1 MIISPAVSVDRTDK
15 NKEVAFMVTR
25 RELDD
30 GLKQLQDLLCHM
42 GESVGDALKDAMS
55 SLVQLNVEEARRVVT
70 EDPVLNQIEEQ
81 ISEVGARLIAT
92 QQPVAKD
99 LRRILAALK
108 IASDLERMGDLAV
121 DVAKAA
127 IRLEGQ
133 SLIKPLIDLPRMSD
147 MVRVMIADSIRSYV
161 EENVDLAH
169 KMAKDDDQVD
179 ALFGVIFMDLAAI
192 MAENPRTISQSMLL
206 SFVARYIERI
216 ADHATNIGE
225 SVVYLVTGKRPD
237 LN

>member
-1 MIISPAVSVDRTDK
+1 
-15 NKEVAFMVTR
+15 MVTR
-25 RELDD
+25 RELDV
-30 GLKQLQDLLCHM
+30 GLNQLQDMLADM
-42 GESVGDALKDAMS
+42 GKRVERALEAAMA
-55 SLVQLNVEEARRVVT
+55 SLVHIDVVRARQVVS
-70 EDPVLNQIEEQ
+70 EDPVLNQIEEH
-81 ISEVGARLIAT
+81 ISEMGAKLIAT

-133 SLIKPLIDLPRMSD
+133 TLIKPLIDLPRMAE
-147 MVRVMIADSIRSYV
+147 MVKQMIADSIRAFT

-179 ALFGVIFMDLAAI
+179 YLFGVIFMDLASV
-192 MAENPRTISQSMLL
+192 MAENPRAISQCMLL
-206 SFVARYIERI
+206 CFVARYIERL

-225 SVVYLVTGKRPD
+225 SVVYLVTSKRPD